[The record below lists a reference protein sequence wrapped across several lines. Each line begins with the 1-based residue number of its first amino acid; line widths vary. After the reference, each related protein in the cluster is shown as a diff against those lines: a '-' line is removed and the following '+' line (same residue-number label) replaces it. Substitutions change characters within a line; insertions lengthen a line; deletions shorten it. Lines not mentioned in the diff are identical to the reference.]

1 MRKNTSDKILKVD
14 AFGAAVLS
22 LIVSSSSFFLATSR
36 SYAGQAPASPAA
48 SKPAVDSGDE
58 EEGGATSDGE
68 DRAPAGTGHGK
79 GKASGEEGVLGD
91 VHGVRPFFERYGVT
105 FDASETSEVL
115 GNPTGGRRR
124 GGIYEGL
131 FSFAVGVDFEKLAG
145 LKGTTANVSVFQIHG
160 GPGLS
165 AQNLGNFNVVSDLE
179 NKRDSGLYEAWLQ
192 QSVGG
197 AFDVRAGRMSV
208 DEEFL
213 VADSADAFMNGS
225 FGWPTLPYKDLP
237 NGGPIPSDAA
247 VRVHAKL
254 GSGWDALAGLYR
266 GSQADTRGAGG
277 AASTSTVS
285 QDDGLLAI
293 AELQVETGRGEN
305 ELPATYKIGGWYRNG
320 AVTRGGGRGADL
332 FESLPDIVRH
342 DYSFYAVADRRLT
355 RGDDGGDSGFSAFLR
370 AMAAPT
376 DRNVVSAF
384 VDGGLVYSGPFGRRD
399 DEVGIGF
406 AVAQTSA
413 TAPDALGRAEVRLGR
428 AETSFELTYQAQ
440 LMKGV
445 QLQPDIQYVINP
457 AGGHVDPAGQ
467 VTGDAL
473 VLGLRTTITF

>member
-1 MRKNTSDKILKVD
+1 LTIRPYVSSLLVSIALLSWSFDGVPRASAAPSAASAKPAPAKP
-14 AFGAAVLS
+14 AAVE
-22 LIVSSSSFFLATSR
+22 ADDD
-36 SYAGQAPASPAA
+36 
-48 SKPAVDSGDE
+48 KD
-58 EEGGATSDGE
+58 EGGEAPDGE

-79 GKASGEEGVLGD
+79 GKATGTEGVLGD
-91 VHGVRPFFERYGVT
+91 IHGVRPFFERYGVT

-115 GNPTGGRRR
+115 GNPTGGRRQ
-124 GGIYEGL
+124 GAIYEGL
-131 FSFAVGVDFEKLAG
+131 FSVAVGVDLERLAG
-145 LKGTTANVSVFQIHG
+145 LKGASANVSVFQIHG

-165 AQNLGNFNVVSDLE
+165 AQDIGNFDVVSDLE

-192 QSVGG
+192 QSFGG
-197 AFDVRAGRMSV
+197 SFDIRAGRMSV

-213 VADSADAFMNGS
+213 IADSADVFMNGS

-247 VRVHAKL
+247 VRAHARL
-254 GSGWDALAGLYR
+254 APGWDALAGLYR

-277 AASTSTVS
+277 AASTSAVS

-293 AELQVETGRGEN
+293 AELQFQTGRGET
-305 ELPATYKIGGWYRNG
+305 ELPGTYKVGGWYRDG
-320 AVTRGGGRGADL
+320 GVTRGGTGRTGADL

-342 DYSFYAVADRRLT
+342 DFSFYAVADHRLT
-355 RGDDGGDSGFSAFLR
+355 RGAAGEDSGFSAFLR
-370 AMAAPT
+370 VMAAPS

-384 VDGGLVYSGPFGRRD
+384 ADGGLVYSGPFGRPD
-399 DEVGIGF
+399 DGVGIGF

-413 TAPDALGRAEVRLGR
+413 TSLDGLGRTEVRLGK
-428 AETSFELTYQAQ
+428 AEKSFEVTYQAQ
-440 LMKGV
+440 LAKGV
-445 QLQPDIQYVINP
+445 QVQPDVQYVIDP
-457 AGGHVDPAGQ
+457 AGGHVGPAGR